1 MWSKTIW
8 AGLTLLAATVP
19 CALAETSG
27 AISRVT
33 GNVDATLVAD
43 GLVTP
48 EAMALHPVTGDVYVV
63 EKTPGRVTR
72 IRAGKVE
79 TVVQKGFTIVDDLPP
94 WALTAKYPLPYWM
107 NPALRSPEGL
117 SFASDGRMYV
127 TEDVPGGRLF
137 EFQPGPDGNYSRAR
151 VIPIPW
157 MEASYSWDSVCVGA
171 DGRLFMAGSTTEMGP
186 GMYYGAVL
194 MRDPGG
200 DWWMVD
206 YGPFAKF
213 SSVALSADGQVLMT
227 SEQVS
232 GQVNWWDV
240 ARHCEL
246 GGTMEQLPNLQGV
259 ATLPDGSI
267 LAVQESGL
275 KMSDKLKGHDPRA
288 LPGRIV
294 RIDPLMETVS
304 PVIDGFSSPKS
315 ILAAPDGA
323 RILVA
328 ESATG
333 SILELRPRTPMHGSG
348 KLMDLAMN
356 ARYIHE
362 GRAPKRWPGF
372 LKNFMS
378 EVGVRAV
385 DEDPGALEAEVSMRA
400 DSGRQGTEFTLEE
413 FADRIPLV
421 AGRITLEETVQGASE
436 DPLKEIRFIFLYPN
450 QLVRTADSAT
460 PSMCLFT
467 ATHASGRQEK
477 TRVLDGLIESLTRL
491 GGQGGGVTGQGA
503 RLFIPMASCNAQ
515 AFRRGTQLTLAF
527 MGIDMLDDYYLTV
540 ADGRSTSGTLVR
552 QKMRDG
558 GAEHYKVSFV
568 ETDAAGNQ
576 ENNLVIAGLSRNYA
590 EEFGWYKIG
599 RSPTPKLLGMRSM
612 QDAPFVT
619 RRTKDLIRLS
629 EQNELKWRLAQGLE
643 DPLPLVPGE
652 EVAGATPASGR
663 TGSFVP
669 ATVRNGEYVAPVARQ
684 DRRRPAA
691 ESSAEP
697 LRATGTQEERR
708 AERPVEEREAT
719 KPADERRAEKPA
731 EGGTAKKDDEKP
743 LEDMVF
749 SKAVE
754 AWQRQN

>member
-1 MWSKTIW
+1 MRCKMVW
-8 AGLTLLAATVP
+8 AGLTVLAAAAP
-19 CALAETSG
+19 GALAETS
-27 AISRVT
+27 AAAAHVV
-33 GNVDATLVAD
+33 GNVDVTVVVD
-43 GLVTP
+43 GLSTP
-48 EAMALHPVTGDVYVV
+48 EAMAFHPATGEVYVV
-63 EKTPGRVTR
+63 EKAPGRVTR
-72 IRAGKVE
+72 VRAGKAE

-94 WALTAKYPLPYWM
+94 WALSARYPLPYWL
-107 NPALRSPEGL
+107 NAALRNPEGL
-117 SFASDGRMYV
+117 AFAPDGRMYV

-137 EFQPGPDGNYSRAR
+137 EFQPGPDGNYLRAR

-186 GMYYGAVL
+186 GLYYGAVL

-213 SSVALSADGQVLMT
+213 SSVSLSADGQVLVT

-240 ARHCEL
+240 ARHSEL

-259 ATLPDGSI
+259 ATLPDGSL

-304 PVIDGFSSPKS
+304 PVIDGFHAPKS
-315 ILAAPDGA
+315 ILAAPDGT

-328 ESATG
+328 ESAAG
-333 SILELRPRTPMHGSG
+333 SILELRPRTPMHGAG

-372 LKNFMS
+372 LKTFMS
-378 EVGVRAV
+378 EVGVEAV
-385 DEDPGALEAEVSMRA
+385 DEDPGALEAEVDMRA
-400 DSGRQGTEFTLEE
+400 DSGRRGGGFTLEE

-421 AGRITLEETVQGASE
+421 AGRITLEETTPGSSD

-450 QLVRTADSAT
+450 QMIRTADSVT

-491 GGQGGGVTGQGA
+491 GGQGAGATGHGA
-503 RLFIPMASCNAQ
+503 RMFIPMASCNAQ
-515 AFRRGTQLTLAF
+515 SFRRGTQLTLAF

-540 ADGRSTSGTLVR
+540 ADGRSTGGTLVR
-552 QKMRDG
+552 QKMRNG

-568 ETDAAGNQ
+568 ETDSNGHQ
-576 ENNLVIAGLSRNYA
+576 QNNLVIAGISRNYA

-599 RSPTPKLLGMRSM
+599 RAPTPKLLGMRSM

-619 RRTKDLIRLS
+619 RRTRDLILLS
-629 EQNELKWRLAQGLE
+629 EQNERNWRLAQGGE
-643 DPLPLVPGE
+643 DPLPAADVAASTSQGTVRPG
-652 EVAGATPASGR
+652 A
-663 TGSFVP
+663 FVP
-669 ATVRNGEYVAPVARQ
+669 ATVRNGEYVAPVARRDGAPQ
-684 DRRRPAA
+684 ADPAKG
-691 ESSAEP
+691 P
-697 LRATGTQEERR
+697 LRAAGPQDERR
-708 AERPVEEREAT
+708 AERPAEEREAT

-731 EGGTAKKDDEKP
+731 DGGTAKKDGDKP

-754 AWQRQN
+754 AWQKQN

>member
-1 MWSKTIW
+1 MRCRSIWSGLMVVVAAAPLAW
-8 AGLTLLAATVP
+8 AEAPASLDHVL
-19 CALAETSG
+19 
-27 AISRVT
+27 
-33 GNVDATLVAD
+33 GNVDAVTRVD
-43 GLVTP
+43 GLSTP
-48 EAMALHPVTGDVYVV
+48 EAIALHPTTGELYVV
-63 EKTPGRVTR
+63 EKAPGRLTR
-72 IRAGKVE
+72 VRDGKAE
-79 TVVQKGFTIVDDLPP
+79 TVAQKGFTIIDDLPP
-94 WALTAKYPLPYWM
+94 WALTARYPLPYWM
-107 NPALRSPEGL
+107 NPVLRQPEGL
-117 SFASDGRMYV
+117 AFAPDGRMYV

-137 EFQPGPDGNYSRAR
+137 EFQPGPDGNYIRAR

-171 DGRLFMAGSTTEMGP
+171 DGRLFIAGSTTEMGP

-213 SSVALSADGQVLMT
+213 SSVALSSDGQVLMT
-227 SEQVS
+227 AEQVS

-240 ARHCEL
+240 ARHDEL
-246 GGTMEQLPNLQGV
+246 GGTMEQLPNLQGL

-275 KMSDKLKGHDPRA
+275 LMSDKLKGHDPRA

-304 PVIDGFSSPKS
+304 PVIDGLRAPKS
-315 ILAAPDGA
+315 ILVTPDGM

-328 ESATG
+328 ESTTG
-333 SILELRPRTPMHGSG
+333 SIVELRPRTPLHGSG

-372 LKNFMS
+372 LKTFMS
-378 EVGVRAV
+378 EVGVEAV
-385 DEDPGALEAEVSMRA
+385 DEEPGALEAEVEMRA
-400 DSGRQGTEFTLEE
+400 DSAHAGGFTLEE

-421 AGRITLEETVQGASE
+421 AGRLTLEETVPGSSD
-436 DPLKEIRFIFLYPN
+436 DPLREIRFIFLYPN
-450 QLVRTADSAT
+450 QMVRTADSVT

-467 ATHASGRQEK
+467 ATYASGRQEK
-477 TRVLDGLIESLTRL
+477 TRVLDGLIESLARL
-491 GGQGGGVTGQGA
+491 GGKGAGATGHGA

-540 ADGRSTSGTLVR
+540 ADGRSSSGTLVR

-568 ETDAAGNQ
+568 ETDTEGNQ
-576 ENNLVIAGLSRNYA
+576 KHNLVIAGLSRNYSD
-590 EEFGWYKIG
+590 EFGWYKIG
-599 RSPTPKLLGMRSM
+599 RSPTPKLLGVRSL
-612 QDAPFVT
+612 QEAPFVT
-619 RRTKDLIRLS
+619 RRTRDLIRLS
-629 EQNELKWRLAQGLE
+629 EQYERNWRLAQGGE
-643 DPLPLVPGE
+643 DLFPVADLAAASNPPL
-652 EVAGATPASGR
+652 APA
-663 TGSFVP
+663 FIP
-669 ATVRNGEYVAPVARQ
+669 ATVQNGEYVAPLAR
-684 DRRRPAA
+684 DAARPPSA
-691 ESSAEP
+691 EPSREP
-697 LRATGTQEERR
+697 LRAEGRKGERR
-708 AERPVEEREAT
+708 AERPATEREAV
-719 KPADERRAEKPA
+719 KPTEERRAEKPV
-731 EGGTAKKDDEKP
+731 EGGTAKKDGEKP

-749 SKAVE
+749 SKAIE

>member
-1 MWSKTIW
+1 MRCKMVW
-8 AGLTLLAATVP
+8 AGLTALAAAGH

-27 AISRVT
+27 AASHVV
-33 GNVDATLVAD
+33 GNVDATVVVD
-43 GLVTP
+43 GLSTP
-48 EAMALHPVTGDVYVV
+48 EAIAFHPATGDVYVV

-72 IRAGKVE
+72 VRAGKAE
-79 TVVQKGFTIVDDLPP
+79 TVVQKGFTVIDDLPP
-94 WALTAKYPLPYWM
+94 WALSSKFPLPYWM
-107 NPALRSPEGL
+107 NAVLRNPEGL
-117 SFASDGRMYV
+117 AFGADGRMYV

-137 EFQPGPDGNYSRAR
+137 EFKPEPDGSYQQAR

-157 MEASYSWDSVCVGA
+157 MEAAYSWDAVCVGA
-171 DGRLFMAGSTTEMGP
+171 DGRLFLAGSTTEMGP
-186 GMYYGAVL
+186 GMYYGAIL

-213 SSVALSADGQVLMT
+213 SSVSLSADGQVLMT

-240 ARHCEL
+240 ARHSEL
-246 GGTMEQLPNLQGV
+246 GGTMEQLPNLHGV
-259 ATLPDGSI
+259 APLPDGSI

-294 RIDPLMETVS
+294 RIDPLMETVA
-304 PVIDGFSSPKS
+304 PVIDGLNSPKS
-315 ILAAPDGA
+315 ILASPDGT

-328 ESATG
+328 ENASG
-333 SILELRPRTPMHGSG
+333 SILELRPRTPMHGAG

-372 LKNFMS
+372 LKTFMS
-378 EVGVRAV
+378 EVGVKAV
-385 DEDPGALEAEVSMRA
+385 DEAPGALEAEVEMRA
-400 DSGRQGTEFTLEE
+400 DSGRHESGFTLEE

-421 AGRITLEETVQGASE
+421 AGRIMLEETVPGTSD
-436 DPLKEIRFIFLYPN
+436 DPLREIRFIFLYPN
-450 QLVRTADSAT
+450 QMIRTADSVT

-467 ATHASGRQEK
+467 ATHASGRRER

-491 GGQGGGVTGQGA
+491 GGQGAGATGHGA

-515 AFRRGTQLTLAF
+515 SFRRGTQLTLAF

-552 QKMRDG
+552 QKMRNG

-568 ETDAAGNQ
+568 ETDAEGNQ
-576 ENNLVIAGLSRNYA
+576 ENNLVIAGLSRNYS

-599 RSPTPKLLGMRSM
+599 RSPTPKLLSMRSV

-619 RRTKDLIRLS
+619 RRTRELIRLY
-629 EQNELKWRLAQGLE
+629 EQNELNWRLAQGGE
-643 DPLPLVPGE
+643 EPLPATELAATTTPSTGRPG
-652 EVAGATPASGR
+652 T
-663 TGSFVP
+663 FVP
-669 ATVRNGEYVAPVARQ
+669 ATVRNGEYVAPVARKAGV
-684 DRRRPAA
+684 RPSID
-691 ESSAEP
+691 SSRET
-697 LRATGTQEERR
+697 LRATGPRDERR
-708 AERPVEEREAT
+708 AERPAEEREAT
-719 KPADERRAEKPA
+719 KPADERRAEKPSD
-731 EGGTAKKDDEKP
+731 GGTAKKDGDKP

-754 AWQRQN
+754 AWQKQN

>member
-1 MWSKTIW
+1 MRCKMVW
-8 AGLTLLAATVP
+8 AGLT
-19 CALAETSG
+19 ALASAASYARAEAPG
-27 AISRVT
+27 ALSRVL
-33 GNVDATLVAD
+33 GNVDATVVVD
-43 GLVTP
+43 GLSTP
-48 EAMALHPVTGDVYVV
+48 EAIALHPTSGEVYVV
-63 EKTPGRVTR
+63 EKAPGRVTR
-72 IRAGKVE
+72 VRAGKAE
-79 TVVQKGFTIVDDLPP
+79 TVAQKGFAIIDDLPP
-94 WALTAKYPLPYWM
+94 WALSTKYPLPYWM
-107 NPALRSPEGL
+107 NAALRNPEGL
-117 SFASDGRMYV
+117 AFASDGRMYV

-137 EFQPGPDGNYSRAR
+137 EFQPEPDGSYQQAR

-157 MEASYSWDSVCVGA
+157 MEASYSWDAVCVGT
-171 DGRLFMAGSTTEMGP
+171 DGRLFLAGSTTEMGP
-186 GMYYGAVL
+186 GMYYGAIL

-240 ARHCEL
+240 ARHSEL

-315 ILAAPDGA
+315 ILATPDGT
-323 RILVA
+323 RILIA

-333 SILELRPRTPMHGSG
+333 SILELRPRTPMHGAG
-348 KLMDLAMN
+348 KLMDLAID

-372 LKNFMS
+372 LKTFMS
-378 EVGVRAV
+378 EVGVKAV
-385 DEDPGALEAEVSMRA
+385 DEDPGALEAEVEMRA
-400 DSGRQGTEFTLEE
+400 DSGRRGGEFTLEE

-421 AGRITLEETVQGASE
+421 AGRITLEETVPGTSD

-450 QLVRTADSAT
+450 QMIRTADSVT
-460 PSMCLFT
+460 PNMCLFT

-491 GGQGGGVTGQGA
+491 GGQGAGATGHGA

-515 AFRRGTQLTLAF
+515 SFRRGTQLTLAF

-552 QKMRDG
+552 QKMRNG

-568 ETDAAGNQ
+568 ETDAEGNR
-576 ENNLVIAGLSRNYA
+576 ENNLVIAGLSRNYS

-599 RSPTPKLLGMRSM
+599 RSPTPKLLGMRSVR
-612 QDAPFVT
+612 DAPFVT
-619 RRTKDLIRLS
+619 RRTKELIRLY
-629 EQNELKWRLAQGLE
+629 EQNELNWRLAQG
-643 DPLPLVPGE
+643 GE
-652 EVAGATPASGR
+652 EPFPVTDLASATTPSTGR
-663 TGSFVP
+663 PGTFVP

-691 ESSAEP
+691 EASGET
-697 LRATGTQEERR
+697 LRATAPQDERR

-719 KPADERRAEKPA
+719 KPADERRADKPA
-731 EGGTAKKDDEKP
+731 DGGTAKTDAEKP

-754 AWQRQN
+754 AWQKQN